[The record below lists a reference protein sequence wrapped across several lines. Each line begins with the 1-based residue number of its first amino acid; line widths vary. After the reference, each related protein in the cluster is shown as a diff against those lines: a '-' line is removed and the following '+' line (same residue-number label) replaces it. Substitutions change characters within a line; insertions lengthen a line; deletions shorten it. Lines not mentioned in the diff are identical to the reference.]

1 MSPEWQRFALANW
14 PSLTAGGRVCAPSS
28 LPSPATSG
36 FRRPWLT
43 EDHGQAVDWTA
54 SLDDGSRLHVHE
66 YRDGSRIVHRDEVDP
81 SQGPIAAAVHVC
93 RETHLGRLV
102 ARVATIALGVYVGGR
117 LGSVIGGAG

>member
-1 MSPEWQRFALANW
+1 VSPEWQSFAAASW
-14 PSLTAGGRVCAPSS
+14 PSLQAGGRVCAPAS
-28 LPSPATSG
+28 LPSPAISG

-54 SLDDGSRLHVHE
+54 PLDDGSRIHVHE

-81 SQGPIAAAVHVC
+81 SQGPVAALVHCC

-102 ARVATIALGVYVGGR
+102 TRVGVIALGVYLGGR
-117 LGSVIGGAG
+117 AGLWIGSA